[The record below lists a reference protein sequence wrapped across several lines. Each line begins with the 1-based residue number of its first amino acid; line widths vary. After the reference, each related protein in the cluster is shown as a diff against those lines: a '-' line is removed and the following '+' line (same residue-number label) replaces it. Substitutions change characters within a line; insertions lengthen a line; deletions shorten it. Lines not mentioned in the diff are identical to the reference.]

1 MPSVLSPLR
10 HILSR
15 LLSLP
20 AAYGRQTLLVGL
32 VIGVA
37 LPELGAI
44 LSPFIAPMIVLL
56 VYLSALRIPD
66 QQFLDLKTN
75 WRFILCAVLVLQL
88 AVPLMILLMIL
99 ALMTVVSSSEWSNA
113 AIPFLL
119 AGFIL
124 MAAPSIA
131 GAPSFM
137 LMLGRRANHAFHLLI
152 IGTLMVPLTSFLV
165 FNLALLDY
173 SGGFGLEGL
182 NYKEIT
188 RTALILLLTII
199 GTSTL
204 AALTR
209 RFAAFQT
216 LDSTSSGNMLEALF
230 EGLAS
235 ILLALLVIALMT
247 PLRTALIFE
256 PLTFILWLAFVFA
269 INFGLQSLVW
279 FYVRH
284 KYPRDLAMSLA
295 MIAGN
300 RNIALF
306 LLALPVETLHPL
318 YLFIGCYQIP
328 MYCTPFFLGFL
339 SARWPAYIK
348 ENI

>member
-1 MPSVLSPLR
+1 MPSVLSPVR
-10 HILSR
+10 HILS
-15 LLSLP
+15 LG

-32 VIGVA
+32 VIGIA

-75 WRFILCAVLVLQL
+75 WRFILRAVLVLQL
-88 AVPLMILLMIL
+88 AVPLIILP
-99 ALMTVVSSSEWSNA
+99 LMTVVSSSEWGD

-119 AGFIL
+119 AAFIL

-152 IGTLMVPLTSFLV
+152 IGTLLVPLTCFLV
-165 FNLALLDY
+165 FNLAA
-173 SGGFGLEGL
+173 GGFGLEAL
-182 NYKEIT
+182 NYAEIT
-188 RTALILLLTII
+188 RTAFILFLTIT
-199 GTSTL
+199 GTSAL

-209 RFAAFQT
+209 RFIPIETVTSAGSGHP
-216 LDSTSSGNMLEALF
+216 LD
-230 EGLAS
+230 GLGA

-247 PLRTALIFE
+247 PVRPALLFE
-256 PLTFILWLAFVFA
+256 PLTLIAWLAFVFA

-279 FYVRH
+279 FYVRR

-339 SARWPAYIK
+339 STYWPAQIK
-348 ENI
+348 ETKAE

>member
-1 MPSVLSPLR
+1 MPSVLSPVR
-10 HILSR
+10 HIL
-15 LLSLP
+15 LLG

-32 VIGVA
+32 VIGIA

-75 WRFILCAVLVLQL
+75 WRFILRAVLVLQL
-88 AVPLMILLMIL
+88 AVPLMILPLMI
-99 ALMTVVSSSEWSNA
+99 VVSSSEWGD

-119 AGFIL
+119 AAFIL

-152 IGTLMVPLTSFLV
+152 IGTLLVPLTCFLV
-165 FNLALLDY
+165 FNLAA
-173 SGGFGLEGL
+173 GGFGLEAL

-188 RTALILLLTII
+188 RTAFILFLTIT
-199 GTSTL
+199 GTSAL

-209 RFAAFQT
+209 RFIPVEAVTSAKSGHP
-216 LDSTSSGNMLEALF
+216 LD
-230 EGLAS
+230 GLGA

-247 PLRTALIFE
+247 PVRPALLFE
-256 PLTFILWLAFVFA
+256 PLTLIAWLAFVFA

-339 SARWPAYIK
+339 STYWPAQDEIK
-348 ENI
+348 ETKAD

>member
-1 MPSVLSPLR
+1 MPSVLSPVR
-10 HILSR
+10 HILS
-15 LLSLP
+15 LG

-32 VIGVA
+32 VIGIA

-75 WRFILCAVLVLQL
+75 WRFILRAVLVLQL
-88 AVPLMILLMIL
+88 AVPLIILVMIL
-99 ALMTVVSSSEWSNA
+99 ALMTVVSSSEWSNM
-113 AIPFLL
+113 AIPFML
-119 AGFIL
+119 AAFIL

-152 IGTLMVPLTSFLV
+152 IGTLLVPLTCFLV
-165 FNLALLDY
+165 FNLAA
-173 SGGFGLEGL
+173 GGFGLEAL

-188 RTALILLLTII
+188 RTAFILFLTIT
-199 GTSTL
+199 GTSAL

-209 RFAAFQT
+209 RFIPVEAVTSAKSGHP
-216 LDSTSSGNMLEALF
+216 LD
-230 EGLAS
+230 GLGG

-247 PLRTALIFE
+247 PVRPALLFE
-256 PLTFILWLAFVFA
+256 PLTLIAWLAFVFA

-279 FYVRH
+279 FYVRR

-328 MYCTPFFLGFL
+328 MYCTPFFLVFL
-339 SARWPAYIK
+339 STYWPAHIK
-348 ENI
+348 ETKAE

>member
-1 MPSVLSPLR
+1 MPSVLSPVR
-10 HILSR
+10 HILS
-15 LLSLP
+15 LG

-32 VIGVA
+32 VIGIA

-75 WRFILCAVLVLQL
+75 WRFILRAVLVLQL
-88 AVPLMILLMIL
+88 AVPLMILPLMI
-99 ALMTVVSSSEWSNA
+99 VVSSSEWRNA

-152 IGTLMVPLTSFLV
+152 IGTLLVPLTCFLV
-165 FNLALLDY
+165 FNLAAGD
-173 SGGFGLEGL
+173 FGLETL

-188 RTALILLLTII
+188 RTAFILFLTIT
-199 GTSTL
+199 GTSAL

-209 RFAAFQT
+209 RFIPVEAVTSAKSGHP
-216 LDSTSSGNMLEALF
+216 LD
-230 EGLAS
+230 GLGA

-247 PLRTALIFE
+247 PVRSALLFE
-256 PLTFILWLAFVFA
+256 PLTLIAWLAFVFA

-339 SARWPAYIK
+339 STYWPAQDEIK
-348 ENI
+348 ETKAD

>member
-1 MPSVLSPLR
+1 MPSVLSPVR
-10 HILSR
+10 HIL
-15 LLSLP
+15 LLG

-32 VIGVA
+32 VIGIA
-37 LPELGAI
+37 FPELGAI

-75 WRFILCAVLVLQL
+75 WRFILRAVLVLQL
-88 AVPLMILLMIL
+88 AVPLIILP
-99 ALMTVVSSSEWSNA
+99 LMTVVSSSEWGD

-119 AGFIL
+119 AAFIL

-152 IGTLMVPLTSFLV
+152 IGTLLVPLTCFLV
-165 FNLALLDY
+165 FNLAA
-173 SGGFGLEGL
+173 GGFGLEAL
-182 NYKEIT
+182 NYAEIT
-188 RTALILLLTII
+188 RTAFILFLTIT
-199 GTSTL
+199 GTSAL

-209 RFAAFQT
+209 RFIPVEAVTSAKSGHP
-216 LDSTSSGNMLEALF
+216 LD
-230 EGLAS
+230 GLGA

-247 PLRTALIFE
+247 PVRSALLFE
-256 PLTFILWLAFVFA
+256 PLTLIAWLAFVFA

-339 SARWPAYIK
+339 STYWPAQIK
-348 ENI
+348 ETKAD

>member
-1 MPSVLSPLR
+1 MPSVLSPVR
-10 HILSR
+10 HIL
-15 LLSLP
+15 LLG

-32 VIGVA
+32 VIGIA

-75 WRFILCAVLVLQL
+75 WRFILRAVLVLQL
-88 AVPLMILLMIL
+88 AVPLMILPLMI
-99 ALMTVVSSSEWSNA
+99 VVSSSEWGD

-119 AGFIL
+119 AAFIL

-152 IGTLMVPLTSFLV
+152 IGTLLVPLTCFLV
-165 FNLALLDY
+165 FNLAA
-173 SGGFGLEGL
+173 GGFGLEAL
-182 NYKEIT
+182 NYAEIT
-188 RTALILLLTII
+188 RTAFILFLTIT
-199 GTSTL
+199 GTSAL

-209 RFAAFQT
+209 RFIPIET
-216 LDSTSSGNMLEALF
+216 VTSSGSGHPLD
-230 EGLAS
+230 GLGA

-247 PLRTALIFE
+247 PVRSALLFE
-256 PLTFILWLAFVFA
+256 PLTLIAWLGFVFA

-279 FYVRH
+279 FYVRRR
-284 KYPRDLAMSLA
+284 YPRDLAMSLA

-339 SARWPAYIK
+339 STYWPAQIK
-348 ENI
+348 ETKAE

>member
-1 MPSVLSPLR
+1 MPSVLSPVR
-10 HILSR
+10 HIL
-15 LLSLP
+15 LLG

-32 VIGVA
+32 VIGIA
-37 LPELGAI
+37 FPELGAI

-75 WRFILCAVLVLQL
+75 WRFILRAVLVLQL
-88 AVPLMILLMIL
+88 AVPLMILPLMI
-99 ALMTVVSSSEWSNA
+99 VVSSSEWGD

-119 AGFIL
+119 AAFIL

-152 IGTLMVPLTSFLV
+152 IGTLLVPLTCFLV
-165 FNLALLDY
+165 FNLAAGD
-173 SGGFGLEGL
+173 FGLEAL

-188 RTALILLLTII
+188 RTALILFLTIT
-199 GTSTL
+199 GTSAL

-209 RFAAFQT
+209 RFIPVEAVTSAGSGHP
-216 LDSTSSGNMLEALF
+216 LD
-230 EGLAS
+230 GLGA

-247 PLRTALIFE
+247 PVRPALLFE
-256 PLTFILWLAFVFA
+256 PLTLIAWLAFVFA

-328 MYCTPFFLGFL
+328 MYCTPFFLVFL
-339 SARWPAYIK
+339 STYWPAHIK
-348 ENI
+348 DLE

>member
-10 HILSR
+10 HILS
-15 LLSLP
+15 LA

-75 WRFILCAVLVLQL
+75 WRFILRAVLVLQL
-88 AVPLMILLMIL
+88 AVPLIILP
-99 ALMTVVSSSEWSNA
+99 LMTLVSSSEWRNT

-119 AGFIL
+119 AAFIL

-152 IGTLMVPLTSFLV
+152 VGTLLVPLTCFLV
-165 FNLALLDY
+165 FNLAA
-173 SGGFGLEGL
+173 GGFGLEAL

-188 RTALILLLTII
+188 RTAFILFLTVM
-199 GTSTL
+199 GTSAL

-209 RFAAFQT
+209 RFIPVEAVTSAGSGHP
-216 LDSTSSGNMLEALF
+216 LD
-230 EGLAS
+230 GLGA

-247 PLRTALIFE
+247 PLRSALVFE
-256 PLTFILWLAFVFA
+256 PLTLIAWLAFVFA

-279 FYVRH
+279 FYVRRR
-284 KYPRDLAMSLA
+284 YPRDFAMSLA

-339 SARWPAYIK
+339 STYWPAHIK
-348 ENI
+348 ETKAE

>member
-1 MPSVLSPLR
+1 MPSVLSPVR
-10 HILSR
+10 HILS
-15 LLSLP
+15 LG

-32 VIGVA
+32 VIGIA

-75 WRFILCAVLVLQL
+75 WRFILRAVLALQL
-88 AVPLMILLMIL
+88 AVPLMILPLMI
-99 ALMTVVSSSEWSNA
+99 VVSSSEWRNT

-152 IGTLMVPLTSFLV
+152 IGTLLVPLTCFLV
-165 FNLALLDY
+165 FNLAA
-173 SGGFGLEGL
+173 GGFGLEAL
-182 NYKEIT
+182 NYAEIT
-188 RTALILLLTII
+188 RTAFILFLTIT
-199 GTSTL
+199 GTSAL

-209 RFAAFQT
+209 RFIPVEAVTSAKSGHP
-216 LDSTSSGNMLEALF
+216 LD
-230 EGLAS
+230 GLGA

-247 PLRTALIFE
+247 PVRSALLFE
-256 PLTFILWLAFVFA
+256 PLTLIAWLAFVFA

-339 SARWPAYIK
+339 STYWPAQDEIK
-348 ENI
+348 ETKAD